1 MKFPKKYF
9 SPYSPLKVGARLH
22 PPRAPANDGPDCT
35 YLYQPLQNLDIGIDE
50 EEEDEFFDCN
60 EQWDESSSLA
70 KWSSMELETL
80 DTSMDHANNPNQ
92 VEPPVSFRRVQS
104 LHERSSTTPIDLE
117 PQPLS
122 ARPNFM
128 SR

>member
-1 MKFPKKYF
+1 MSSFIPELDQCD
-9 SPYSPLKVGARLH
+9 PELDNLID
-22 PPRAPANDGPDCT
+22 PRR
-35 YLYQPLQNLDIGIDE
+35 GIDE

-70 KWSSMELETL
+70 KWSSMELETI
-80 DTSMDHANNPNQ
+80 DTDHANPNQ

-104 LHERSSTTPIDLE
+104 LHERSSTTPIDLD

>member
-1 MKFPKKYF
+1 
-9 SPYSPLKVGARLH
+9 
-22 PPRAPANDGPDCT
+22 
-35 YLYQPLQNLDIGIDE
+35 
-50 EEEDEFFDCN
+50 
-60 EQWDESSSLA
+60 
-70 KWSSMELETL
+70 MELETL

>member
-1 MKFPKKYF
+1 
-9 SPYSPLKVGARLH
+9 
-22 PPRAPANDGPDCT
+22 
-35 YLYQPLQNLDIGIDE
+35 
-50 EEEDEFFDCN
+50 
-60 EQWDESSSLA
+60 
-70 KWSSMELETL
+70 MELETL

-128 SR
+128 SRYVRRHIIL

>member
-1 MKFPKKYF
+1 MELPKTKFRVTQRRPIASFFVIFFNSHTNY
-9 SPYSPLKVGARLH
+9 
-22 PPRAPANDGPDCT
+22 
-35 YLYQPLQNLDIGIDE
+35 YQPFQTLDIGIDE

-70 KWSSMELETL
+70 KWSSMELESL
-80 DTSMDHANNPNQ
+80 DTDNANPNQ

-104 LHERSSTTPIDLE
+104 LHERSTTTPVDLD